1 MIVLSGTIGAGK
13 TSLATFLAE
22 HLGSEAYYESVD
34 DNPILPLFYENPKKY
49 GFLLQNYFLNKRLE
63 NIKDAQGS
71 HLDVIDRS
79 IFEDQLLFQLNA
91 DLDRATQTEAEIYSD
106 LLHNMMEQVDYSANA
121 TIKTPDLLIYVNVS
135 FETMLK
141 RIEKRGRSYEQVN
154 QDPSLYNYYQELT
167 RRYVAW
173 FDQYDASPKLKI
185 DGDQLDFV
193 ENEDDL
199 AAVFNLID
207 QKIKELRI
215 EG

>member
-34 DNPILPLFYENPKKY
+34 DNPILPLFYENPQKY

-71 HLDVIDRS
+71 HLNVIDRS

-91 DLDRATQTEAEIYSD
+91 DLDRATQTEAAIYSD
-106 LLHNMMEQVDYSANA
+106 LLHNMMEQVNYSANA

-135 FETMLK
+135 FDTMLK
-141 RIEKRGRSYEQVN
+141 RIKKRGRSYEQVD
-154 QDPSLYNYYQELT
+154 QDPSLYDYYQELT

-193 ENEDDL
+193 ENEEDL
-199 AAVFNLID
+199 AVVFNLID

>member
-199 AAVFNLID
+199 ATVFNLID